1 MTATVWILT
10 SIAFSLGGALIVA
23 RMIDPIRA
31 RSWTL
36 IANGLTLLSS
46 IAGWTVFSTSGTAPK
61 PLDLF
66 GDWLKTDSLS
76 APLGP
81 LAALVFL
88 ATTLVTHKTKI
99 RRFSFAGSLISEGIT
114 LATLACREPWGIIAG
129 LSIGV
134 IPPLL
139 ELRSRRQSSRLFAL
153 SMGSCVVLL
162 ILGQLLED
170 YEGPARF
177 DAWWASLPLLVAV
190 MIRCGA
196 FPFHLWVSDLFE
208 KASFGTALLFVTPM
222 LGAYACIRLV
232 MPVEPDWV
240 LRIIE
245 QLSTLTAV
253 YTAGLAL
260 IQSDGRRFFCCLFLS
275 HSALVL
281 VGLET
286 VTTIGLTGALCI
298 WLSVGLSLTG
308 FGLTLRA
315 IESRRGRI
323 KLDHHQGLYE
333 HAPGLAIGFMLT
345 GLSCVGFPGTVGF
358 VGTELLVDG
367 VVDDQPMTGIAVV
380 LACTLNGIAILRA
393 YSRIFTG
400 TRHDTLISLRI
411 RPREQVAVLLVAAL
425 TLIGGV
431 LPQPGVL
438 SRYRAAEELLSQR
451 EPQLNGSRRPHQQSR
466 LAVRSIND
474 QGTGR

>member
-1 MTATVWILT
+1 MTVTTWVLI
-10 SIAFSLGGALIVA
+10 SIISSLLGALLVA
-23 RMIDPIRA
+23 RMIDPNQA
-31 RSWTL
+31 RTWTL
-36 IANGLTLLSS
+36 VSNGLTLVASLL
-46 IAGWTVFSTSGTAPK
+46 GWLAFSTGGQSMNSSG
-61 PLDLF
+61 LW
-66 GDWLKTDSLS
+66 GDWVATDALS

-99 RRFSFAGSLISEGIT
+99 RRVHFAGSLVSEGIT

-129 LSIGV
+129 LTLGCV
-134 IPPLL
+134 PPLL
-139 ELRSRRQSSRLFAL
+139 ELRSRGQNSRVFQA
-153 SMGSCVVLL
+153 SMGSCVALL
-162 ILGQLLED
+162 LLGQLLED
-170 YEGPARF
+170 YEGEARF
-177 DAWWASLPLLVAV
+177 DEWWASLPLLVAV

-196 FPFHLWVSDLFE
+196 FPFHLWVSELAE
-208 KASFGTALLFVTPM
+208 KASFGTTMLFLTPM
-222 LGAYACIRLV
+222 LGAYACIRLI

-245 QLSTLTAV
+245 QVSTMTAL

-260 IQSDGRRFFCCLFLS
+260 IQTDGRRFFCCLFLS

-286 VTTIGLTGALCI
+286 VTVIGLTGALCI

-323 KLDHHQGLYE
+323 TMQQHQGLYE
-333 HAPGLAIGFMLT
+333 HTPGLAISFILT

-400 TRHDTLISLRI
+400 SLHHTSISLRLC
-411 RPREQVAVLLVAAL
+411 PREHVAVLLVAGL
-425 TLIGGV
+425 TLVGGI
-431 LPQPGVL
+431 LPQPGVF
-438 SRYRAAEELLSQR
+438 SRYRAAEELLSRR
-451 EPQLNGSRRPHQQSR
+451 EPR
-466 LAVRSIND
+466 LMRQPEATPPD
-474 QGTGR
+474 QTRGQIHR

>member
-1 MTATVWILT
+1 
-10 SIAFSLGGALIVA
+10 
-23 RMIDPIRA
+23 
-31 RSWTL
+31 
-36 IANGLTLLSS
+36 
-46 IAGWTVFSTSGTAPK
+46 
-61 PLDLF
+61 
-66 GDWLKTDSLS
+66 
-76 APLGP
+76 
-81 LAALVFL
+81 
-88 ATTLVTHKTKI
+88 
-99 RRFSFAGSLISEGIT
+99 
-114 LATLACREPWGIIAG
+114 
-129 LSIGV
+129 
-134 IPPLL
+134 
-139 ELRSRRQSSRLFAL
+139 
-153 SMGSCVVLL
+153 
-162 ILGQLLED
+162 
-170 YEGPARF
+170 
-177 DAWWASLPLLVAV
+177 
-190 MIRCGA
+190 
-196 FPFHLWVSDLFE
+196 
-208 KASFGTALLFVTPM
+208 
-222 LGAYACIRLV
+222 